1 MTLQT
6 LAVLQAMLDAPTSP
20 HYGLELAGVV
30 GLPTGTVYPIMAR
43 LEKAGWVSSDWEA
56 INASEEGRPRRRL
69 YGLTGSGAH
78 TARDALERGRRLIA
92 PMSLPAPGSI
102 NEEAGGLA

>member
-6 LAVLQAMLDAPTSP
+6 LAVLQAMLAAPASP

-43 LEKAGWVSSDWEA
+43 LEKAGWVSSDWEE
-56 INASEEGRPRRRL
+56 IKPSEEGRPRRRL
-69 YGLTGSGAH
+69 YCLTGSGAH
-78 TARDALERGRRLIA
+78 AARAALERGRRLIA
-92 PMSLPAPGSI
+92 PVGLPAPRQI
-102 NEEAGGLA
+102 ERQVGGRT